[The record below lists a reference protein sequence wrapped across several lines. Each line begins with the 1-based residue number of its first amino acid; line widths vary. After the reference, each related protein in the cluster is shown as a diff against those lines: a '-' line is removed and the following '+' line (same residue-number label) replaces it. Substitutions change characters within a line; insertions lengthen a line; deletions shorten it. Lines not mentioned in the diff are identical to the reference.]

1 MYIIAPQFIR
11 EYLTEKFGTIGRLSS
26 TGTEFIM
33 ESLFVKN
40 DWKKHMSVNV
50 DSGLWQCFKT
60 GKKGNFISLYA
71 QAENIG
77 YFRAQR
83 NLILRNFGNIQEE
96 HIQEIDRTSQVPKLQ
111 EETLTPINIESC
123 YSDDPAVVEAWNY
136 LFARR
141 LFNEN
146 KEEPAPF
153 YLCRE
158 GKYKD
163 RVIIPFKN
171 DGYIYYFQGRALGDQ
186 TPKYLNPSREE
197 GPKASDILYPY
208 DEDADILVVC
218 EGPLDARSLQLQ
230 GVNATATM
238 GSNIS
243 HSQAEILSL
252 FPGKII
258 MGYDNDD
265 AGRFGISKFD
275 TLRKEMR
282 MEEFYVC
289 PPPSKYKDWN
299 QAHVKSES
307 LNTWITENSR
317 LYSYEYKIFSDLS
330 LL

>member
-1 MYIIAPQFIR
+1 
-11 EYLTEKFGTIGRLSS
+11 
-26 TGTEFIM
+26 
-33 ESLFVKN
+33 
-40 DWKKHMSVNV
+40 MSVNV

-83 NLILRNFGNIQEE
+83 NLILRNLGNEQEEYIQEK
-96 HIQEIDRTSQVPKLQ
+96 DRNSQVPKLQ
-111 EETLTPINIESC
+111 EESLTPINIESC
-123 YSDDPAVVEAWNY
+123 YSDDPSVVEAWNY
-136 LFARR
+136 LFSRR

-158 GKYKD
+158 GKYSG
-163 RVIIPFKN
+163 RIIIPFKN

-186 TPKYLNPSREE
+186 TPKYLNPSRDE

-208 DEDADILVVC
+208 DEDADILVIC
-218 EGPLDARSLQLQ
+218 EGPLDALSLQLQ

-238 GSNIS
+238 GSVVS
-243 HSQAEILSL
+243 HAQAEVLSL
-252 FPGKII
+252 FKGKII
-258 MGYDNDD
+258 MGYDNDE
-265 AGRFGISKFD
+265 AGKKGIERFD

-299 QAHVKSES
+299 QAHIVNEA
-307 LNTWITENSR
+307 LGAWVAENSK
-317 LYSYEYKIFSDLS
+317 LYSYEYKIFDSIS

>member
-11 EYLTEKFGTIGRLSS
+11 EYLTDKFSTIGRISS
-26 TGTEFIM
+26 SGNEFIM
-33 ESLFVKN
+33 ESLFIKN
-40 DWKKHMSVNV
+40 DWKRHMSVNL
-50 DSGLWQCFKT
+50 DSGLWQCFKS

-77 YFRAQR
+77 YFTAQK
-83 NLILRNFGNIQEE
+83 NLILRNFGNVQEEYIQEK
-96 HIQEIDRTSQVPKLQ
+96 DRNSQVPKLEQ
-111 EETLTPINIESC
+111 DSLTPININSHS
-123 YSDDPAVVEAWNY
+123 SDDPQVVAAWNY
-136 LFARR
+136 LFGRR
-141 LFNEN
+141 LFNEET
-146 KEEPAPF
+146 EEPAPF

-163 RVIIPFKN
+163 RLIIPFKN
-171 DGYIYYFQGRALGDQ
+171 DGFVYYFQGRALGDQ
-186 TPKYLNPSREE
+186 TPKYLNPSRDE

-208 DEDADILVVC
+208 DEEADILVVC

-238 GSNIS
+238 GSNVS
-243 HSQAEILSL
+243 TTQAEVLSM
-252 FPGKII
+252 FKGKII

-265 AGRFGISKFD
+265 AGRKGIDKFD
-275 TLRKEMR
+275 SLRKELR

-299 QAHVKSES
+299 QAHVVSEDLKQWV
-307 LNTWITENSR
+307 LNSSR
-317 LYSYEYKIFSDLS
+317 VYNYEYKIFNSLS